1 MLIGAA
7 QAIVFGDLLMR
18 CLYRVR
24 PYELEAG
31 SANRLAET
39 WSQKIIDHLV
49 NGTGRYGD
57 ICQQLVDDFDHLP
70 IHEDMKKPRVG
81 IVGEILVKYMPVA
94 NNHLVVCWKKRAR
107 KPLCP
112 T

>member
-1 MLIGAA
+1 
-7 QAIVFGDLLMR
+7 MR

-24 PYELEAG
+24 PYEIEAG

-81 IVGEILVKYMPVA
+81 IVGEILVKYMPWRITIWSI
-94 NNHLVVCWKKRAR
+94 CWKKRGAEAVV
-107 KPLCP
+107 L